1 MEADRMPTYQTS
13 ITIDAAPESVWKVLS
28 AVMAWPGWLPTVVSV
43 EALDAD
49 RIEVGRRF
57 KVLQPRLRP
66 TTWTVSTI
74 EPGRRF
80 EWQSAS
86 PGMLMV
92 ADHQLQALAPG
103 RTSVLLRFEFR
114 GIAGRVLGLLFASTT
129 RRYVDQEAAA
139 LKKAVERDPELQ
151 GAQRP

>member
-1 MEADRMPTYQTS
+1 MPAYQTS
-13 ITIDAAPESVWKVLS
+13 ITIDAPPESVWQVLS
-28 AVMAWPGWLPTVVSV
+28 AVVAWPEWLPTVARV

-49 RIEVGRRF
+49 GLAVGRRF
-57 KVLQPRLRP
+57 KVLQPRLKP
-66 TTWTVSTI
+66 AVWTVSRI

-80 EWQSAS
+80 EWQAAS

-92 ADHQLQALAPG
+92 ADHRLQGLAAA

-114 GIAGRVLGLLFASTT
+114 GIAGGLLGLLFASTT

-139 LKKAVERDPELQ
+139 LKKAAERRWGLQ
-151 GAQRP
+151 VAQRP

>member
-1 MEADRMPTYQTS
+1 MPTYQSS

-28 AVMAWPGWLPTVVSV
+28 AIVAWPRWLPTVLSV

-49 RIEVGRRF
+49 VLEVGRRF

-66 TTWTVSTI
+66 TIWTVSRI

-80 EWQSAS
+80 EWQAAS

-139 LKKAVERDPELQ
+139 LKKAAERDWELQ
-151 GAQRP
+151 AARRR